1 MLTEH
6 IRLRSLISYKTTKYA
21 SSTVHCMWQVEE
33 TSQDALIDKNFVQIV
48 KNLQRLRGID
58 GNNDDSGTDKVER
71 RRTIQNLEKNRQ
83 KKRPIGTLDVAFKQR
98 FFNMTSEGGVTGRPQ
113 HP

>member
-1 MLTEH
+1 M
-6 IRLRSLISYKTTKYA
+6 S
-21 SSTVHCMWQVEE
+21 QVEE
-33 TSQDALIDKNFVQIV
+33 TSQDAIIDKNFVQIV

-98 FFNMTSEGGVTGRPQ
+98 FFNMTSEGGVTGQWGTSLNAMIRTKNNYRKE
-113 HP
+113 

>member
-1 MLTEH
+1 M
-6 IRLRSLISYKTTKYA
+6 
-21 SSTVHCMWQVEE
+21 HCVWQVED

-98 FFNMTSEGGVTGRPQ
+98 FFNMTSEGGVTGEPTLSSNKKYPINN
-113 HP
+113 HGTV